1 MAAKPR
7 VVFVTPYPPTP
18 PMGGGRRRQL
28 EILRRLA
35 GGAEVTLATITF
47 GDDDERLLPQ
57 IVPDGIQILTG
68 RPVRGRLT
76 RKLPLSLQWSWSAEL
91 AGKIRRAHAEDPFS
105 LAVVSHTYA
114 FHYTEELGDL
124 PKVVDAQNVESRVY
138 EQYSRL
144 PPADRA
150 KIRRLAGTA
159 GKGFIGAA
167 RSASQIAA
175 LEHRVWQAAD
185 LVVCVSTKEQAEI
198 SAAAPGT
205 RTILAPNCPSTPTET
220 PPRSARSSTV
230 SFSGSLNYLPNI
242 DAVISLAEQVAPRL
256 RALVPEVRLVVAG
269 AQPSPRLVSYCSEH
283 GLEVVANPPDMAEV
297 IAGTVMACPV
307 RLIAGTRLKI
317 LDARDL
323 GIPVVSTSLA
333 AEGLPV
339 ADDPGVLVRDDPEGL
354 ANGLAE
360 FLGAGSWPPPQKSP
374 GWQDALAPVIEAV
387 ALMTSGPP
395 AAPPEAPA
403 GRRP

>member
-1 MAAKPR
+1 MAARPR
-7 VVFVTPYPPTP
+7 VLFVTPYPPTP

-35 GGAEVTLATITF
+35 AEADVTLATITF
-47 GDDDERLLPQ
+47 GDEDERLLPE
-57 IVPDGIQILTG
+57 IVPEGVEILCG

-91 AGKIRRAHAEDPFS
+91 AGKIRRAHDENPFH
-105 LAVVSHTYA
+105 LALVSHTYA
-114 FHYTEELGDL
+114 FHYTDDLGKL
-124 PKVVDAQNVESRVY
+124 PRMVDAQNVESRVY

-144 PPADRA
+144 PAADRA

-167 RSASQIAA
+167 RSAAHIAG
-175 LEHRVWQAAD
+175 LEHGVWRAAD
-185 LVVCVSTKEQAEI
+185 TVACVSAEEQAEI

-205 RTILAPNCPSTPTET
+205 PTILAPNCPSVPAGG
-220 PPRSARSSTV
+220 PPRAARRSAV

-242 DAVISLAEQVAPRL
+242 DAVTSLAEQVAPRL
-256 RALVPEVRLVVAG
+256 RAIVPDVRIVVAG
-269 AQPSPRLVSYCSEH
+269 AQPSPRLVSYCNDH
-283 GLEVVANPPDMAEV
+283 GLDVVPNPPDMAEV

-323 GIPVVSTSLA
+323 GIPVVTTSLA
-333 AEGLPV
+333 AEGLQI
-339 ADDPGVLVRDDPEGL
+339 AGDPGVVVRDDPDGL
-354 ANGLAE
+354 AQGLAG
-360 FLGAGSWPPPQKSP
+360 FLEAGSWPPPRKSP
-374 GWQDALAPVIEAV
+374 GWQESLGPLVEAALSLA
-387 ALMTSGPP
+387 
-395 AAPPEAPA
+395 
-403 GRRP
+403 RPRTG